1 MIETRFTVII
11 VIVLTVIRTT
21 VFIFGNDL
29 DVYEGMAALVEV
41 GHMCFKQMTA
51 SHIFI
56 RIIIIWRMFE
66 LEINLLLLIWVK
78 ATAAYVLNC
87 RSHAQE

>member
-11 VIVLTVIRTT
+11 VIVLTVIRITAT
-21 VFIFGNDL
+21 VLIFGNDL

-66 LEINLLLLIWVK
+66 LEINLLL
-78 ATAAYVLNC
+78 
-87 RSHAQE
+87 

>member
-1 MIETRFTVII
+1 MIETRFAVII

-66 LEINLLLLIWVK
+66 LEINLLL
-78 ATAAYVLNC
+78 
-87 RSHAQE
+87 